1 MKETTRFMMLLAW
14 LSISAFTL
22 TSCLNSDDDEDEIV
36 PALMTETEISNYLS
50 TFSGYHLGNLKVFF
64 QNEQGKQD
72 SATVSTPCTVS
83 LDKKVTFS
91 EFPVSILKNYIKG
104 EGSQELREALE
115 AKEDMPMVV
124 NMKDFWNITNNTTG
138 ASNKF
143 FYIIPNNRKLE
154 FTLNYGGKEH
164 QAVINFTESVD
175 IGGYSFAS
183 QGMVDERTKKLQ
195 MMFIISSFTVDN
207 YIEVSYASVSYSDI

>member
-36 PALMTETEISNYLS
+36 PALMTEAEISNYLS
-50 TFSGYHLGNLKVFF
+50 TFSGFHMGNLKVFF

-72 SATVSTPCTVS
+72 SVTVSTPCTVS

-115 AKEDMPMVV
+115 AKGPSKPWPE
-124 NMKDFWNITNNTTG
+124 FWR
-138 ASNKF
+138 AVACSRRYF
-143 FYIIPNNRKLE
+143 RL
-154 FTLNYGGKEH
+154 TLLNLFMHSK
-164 QAVINFTESVD
+164 ALS
-175 IGGYSFAS
+175 
-183 QGMVDERTKKLQ
+183 
-195 MMFIISSFTVDN
+195 
-207 YIEVSYASVSYSDI
+207 